1 MRAMVFTSP
10 GTVEMLD
17 VADPRPEAGEVVLNV
32 ALAGICGSELHGIS
46 KPGFRQPPLVM
57 GHEFAGTTDEG
68 RRVTVNPIGH
78 CGRCDLC
85 TSGHDN
91 LCRERSIVGIH
102 RAGAF
107 ADKVAVPASL
117 VHPLPEQLSWEAAAM
132 VEPLANA
139 VHAWNLAGAPKG
151 ARVAVIGAGTIGLV
165 SLLAARAG
173 GAGEVTVVDTS
184 ADRQQLAKRLGADAV
199 GAELA
204 EEYDVVIDAVGLP
217 VTHTASVDRL
227 RPGGTTVWL
236 GLMSDEAAF
245 DSMALVRTEKTVRG
259 SFAYTDREFG
269 QAIELA
275 SAVDLR
281 WADVFPLE
289 KGAEIFND
297 LMHGRSDVVKAL
309 LRPDGG

>member
-1 MRAMVFTSP
+1 MRAMVFTAP

-17 VADPRPEAGEVVLNV
+17 VPSPEPGSDEVVLNV

-57 GHEFAGTTDEG
+57 GHEFAGTTDDG

-85 TSGHDN
+85 SSGHDN
-91 LCRERSIVGIH
+91 LCRERAIVGIH

-107 ADKVAVPASL
+107 AEQVVVPSNL
-117 VHPLPEQLSWEAAAM
+117 VHALPDGLSWESAAM
-132 VEPLANA
+132 IEPLANA
-139 VHAWNLAGAPKG
+139 VHAWNLAGAPAG

-173 GAGEVTVVDTS
+173 GAGHLTVVDPS
-184 ADRQQLAKRLGADAV
+184 ADRQQLAKRLGADAT
-199 GAELA
+199 GAELT
-204 EEYDVVIDAVGLP
+204 EEFDVVIDAVGLP
-217 VTHTASVDRL
+217 VTHIASVERL

-236 GLMSDEAAF
+236 GLMSDQAAF

-259 SFAYTDREFG
+259 SFAYTNREFA

-275 SAVDLR
+275 ANVGLG

-289 KGAEIFND
+289 QGAEIFTD

-309 LRPDGG
+309 LRPDAG